1 MEAFKGAPFQGV
13 KETANT
19 TGFSQFSIRQGIK
32 AGTVPHI
39 RSGKKILV
47 NVPAFL
53 SLMDEQSRKEAKTA

>member
-1 MEAFKGAPFQGV
+1 MEVFNGKPFQSI

-19 TGFSQFSIRQGIK
+19 TGFSQFSIRQGVK
-32 AGTVPHI
+32 AGKVPHI

-53 SLMDEQSRKEAKTA
+53 NLMDEQSKRGV